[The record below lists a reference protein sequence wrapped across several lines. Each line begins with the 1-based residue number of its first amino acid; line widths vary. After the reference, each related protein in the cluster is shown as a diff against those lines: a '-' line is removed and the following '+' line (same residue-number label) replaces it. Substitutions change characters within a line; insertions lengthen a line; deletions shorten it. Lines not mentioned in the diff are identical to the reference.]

1 LLTLDP
7 TLAVPSNSLRFIV
20 NSVMNKSHERVAEM
34 NVEMPISPDKYS
46 HYGSELPLVRV
57 LAGHVGW
64 LTAGPGWTLLRQ
76 APDRQ
81 GDAVS
86 TAGDCWLIE
95 SGEAAAISVDDLG
108 KTGLPLVVALAADT
122 ADTVDQQIMDRAD
135 AFIFEGDTPAVIGA
149 LLRSV
154 TTPAGFA
161 VRETSENSA
170 RMINALSAEAGRIA
184 DQLARLAEAQ
194 RDTVPSV
201 RPVDAV
207 LIRRMLRLRRE
218 RERYF
223 PAEIFAD
230 PAWDMLL
237 DLTAAQLEGRL
248 VPVSSLC
255 IAAAVP
261 TTTALRWVRSLTE
274 AGLMERQL
282 DPADAR
288 RSHIRLSDDASAA
301 MLSYLRA
308 FSEIFALR

>member
-1 LLTLDP
+1 
-7 TLAVPSNSLRFIV
+7 
-20 NSVMNKSHERVAEM
+20 M
-34 NVEMPISPDKYS
+34 NVETPISAQNNS
-46 HYGSELPLVRV
+46 QYGSEMAMIRV
-57 LAGHVGW
+57 LAGPVGW
-64 LTAGPGWTLLRQ
+64 LSAGPGWALLRQ
-76 APDRQ
+76 APDMH
-81 GDAVS
+81 GDRPGVL
-86 TAGDCWLIE
+86 GDCWLVE
-95 SGEAAAISVDDLG
+95 SGEAAAISVDELG
-108 KTGLPLVVALAADT
+108 RSGLPLVVALAQDSAGSVAAD
-122 ADTVDQQIMDRAD
+122 VMDRAD
-135 AFIFEGDTPAVIGA
+135 GFIFEGDDPAVIAGIFRA
-149 LLRSV
+149 V
-154 TTPAGFA
+154 TTRTETVGLA

-194 RDTVPSV
+194 RNVAPSV

-207 LIRRMLRLRRE
+207 LIRRMLRLRRD
-218 RERYF
+218 RDRYF

-274 AGLMERQL
+274 AGLMERQI

-288 RSHIRLSDDASAA
+288 RSHIRLSDDASSA
-301 MLSYLRA
+301 MLSYLRV
-308 FSEIFALR
+308 FSEVFVLR